1 MTPQSLTG
9 LARSLSMSECTMTQK
24 RARTRTLAQV
34 CSRSSTHTHA
44 RPCFT
49 CSRPED
55 MKSTLSP
62 ALRDA
67 HALDFSRPNGEQTL
81 GRLPHP
87 RSSTKAAIRAR
98 LWYPLPF
105 VHECTRH
112 LCGAV
117 LRRGRCTLHA
127 RLRRAEAAP
136 AARKFLLFPTSM
148 RCGSILNSGPIQ
160 ILDRSIQILIR
171 FRTEF

>member
-1 MTPQSLTG
+1 MTLHNLTG
-9 LARSLSMSECTMTQK
+9 LARSLFMRVCSVKQVRS
-24 RARTRTLAQV
+24 RTRTLAHA
-34 CSRSSTHTHA
+34 CSRWHVHTHA
-44 RPCFT
+44 RPCIT
-49 CSRPED
+49 CAKQGI
-55 MKSTLSP
+55 MKSILSP

-136 AARKFLLFPTSM
+136 AARKIFIIFHQH
-148 RCGSILNSGPIQ
+148 G
-160 ILDRSIQILIR
+160 
-171 FRTEF
+171 